1 MCAFL
6 RMVMLNTLQGPSR
19 YEWRRQDGLQRV
31 LHRVQADQSQTE
43 GNGAAQISAATGEQH
58 SITLYLP
65 SILKEV
71 LNNVRIV
78 ASSLREIYCPLH
90 GAKIT

>member
-1 MCAFL
+1 
-6 RMVMLNTLQGPSR
+6 
-19 YEWRRQDGLQRV
+19 
-31 LHRVQADQSQTE
+31 
-43 GNGAAQISAATGEQH
+43 
-58 SITLYLP
+58 LYLP

-71 LNNVRIV
+71 LNNVMIV